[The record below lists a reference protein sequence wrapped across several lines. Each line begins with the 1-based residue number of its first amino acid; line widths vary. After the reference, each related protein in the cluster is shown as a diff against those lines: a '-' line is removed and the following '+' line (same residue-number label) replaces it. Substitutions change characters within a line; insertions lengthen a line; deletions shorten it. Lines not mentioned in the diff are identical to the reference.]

1 MMTTKIMQRNG
12 HGFLGIYLNDH
23 LAGSTLGM
31 ELAQRIAASA
41 RYLPTSDNV
50 LKRLAAE
57 IREDRTALLEIMN
70 TLGIRIDGYKVFAAW
85 AGEKAGRLKLNG
97 RLLRRSPLSNLEELE
112 MLRLGVEGKGAGW
125 RTLRAVAERD
135 SRLDAGRLDQL
146 ITRAARQAELLEKL
160 RSDVAEQTFDAA
172 SPRKVRSSI
181 PR

>member
-1 MMTTKIMQRNG
+1 MMTTKVMQRNG
-12 HGFLGIYLNDH
+12 HDFLGIYLNDH

-41 RYLPTSDNV
+41 RYLPTSDNA
-50 LKRLAAE
+50 LERLAAE

-70 TLGIRIDGYKVFAAW
+70 ALGIRIHGYKVFAAW

-97 RLLRRSPLSNLEELE
+97 HLLRRSPLSNLEELE

-135 SRLDAGRLDQL
+135 SRLDAGRLDKL
-146 ITRAARQAELLEKL
+146 ISRAARQAELLEKL
-160 RSDVAEQTFDAA
+160 RSDVAERTFNAA
-172 SPRKVRSSI
+172 SPS
-181 PR
+181 

>member
-1 MMTTKIMQRNG
+1 MATKTTQRNG
-12 HGFLGIYLNDH
+12 RDILGIYLNDH

-41 RYLPTSDNV
+41 RYLPVSDNV
-50 LKRLAAE
+50 LERLAAE
-57 IREDRTALLEIMN
+57 IREDRAALLEIMH
-70 TLGIRIDGYKVFAAW
+70 TLGIRIHGYKVLAAW
-85 AGEKAGRLKLNG
+85 AGEKVGRLKLNG
-97 RLLRRSPLSNLEELE
+97 HLLRRSPLSNLEEME

-135 SRLDAGRLDQL
+135 SRLDAGRLDKL
-146 ITRAARQAELLEKL
+146 ISRAARQAELLERL

-172 SPRKVRSSI
+172 SLRKTRQSI